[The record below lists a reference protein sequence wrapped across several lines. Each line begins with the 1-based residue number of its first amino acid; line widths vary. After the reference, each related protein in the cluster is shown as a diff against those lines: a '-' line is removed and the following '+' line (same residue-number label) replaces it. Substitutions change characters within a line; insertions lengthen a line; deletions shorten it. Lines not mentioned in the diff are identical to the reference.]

1 MIQFYNTF
9 LYEPTFNILIWL
21 YNIVPGNDIGI
32 AIILLTIFIKIL
44 LFPLSNKAVKSQ
56 KILQDLQP
64 KMEEIKQKYKDK
76 KEKQA
81 MALMELYKKE
91 KVNPLGSCFPLLI
104 QFPFL
109 IAVFQV
115 FRNGFNNESLDLV
128 YPFISR
134 PEMLNPISFGL
145 VDLSHPNAVLAVLA
159 GAAQYWQTKI
169 LMHKKQPIKTGGA
182 KDENMMSMM
191 NKQMMYFM
199 PIMTV
204 FIGFSL
210 PGGLT
215 LYWLITTLLTVA
227 QQKYLFQKKDENKDV
242 LKIGE
247 VKEVKKNE
255 NK

>member
-9 LYEPTFNILIWL
+9 LYEPTFNLLVWL
-21 YNIVPGNDIGI
+21 YNVVPGNDIGI
-32 AIILLTIFIKIL
+32 AIVLLTILIKIL

-64 KMEEIKQKYKDK
+64 KMEEIKRKYKDQ

-81 MALMELYKKE
+81 GALMELYKKE

-115 FRNGFNNESLDLV
+115 FRNGFKKESLDLI
-128 YPFISR
+128 YPFIER
-134 PEMLNPISFGL
+134 PEILNSISFG
-145 VDLSHPNAVLAVLA
+145 VDLSQPNAVLAVLA
-159 GAAQYWQTKI
+159 GAAQYWQTKM

-182 KDENMMSMM
+182 KDENMMAIM

-199 PIMTV
+199 PVMTV

-227 QQKYLFQKKDENKDV
+227 QQKYLFQKIGETGEVK
-242 LKIGE
+242 KIGE
-247 VKEVKKNE
+247 VKEIKKIE